1 MTDKLARTLIERLRT
16 GVAEFPII
24 IENPALIMNE
34 AADKLEAA
42 ERENDALRDA
52 AKPALRWM
60 KDWVSDPICECEYG
74 HTCGL
79 TEREDEIKRLDEILN
94 KGVSDE

>member
-42 ERENDALRDA
+42 ERVHTNIEAVIADIDFT
-52 AKPALRWM
+52 KPLNI
-60 KDWVSDPICECEYG
+60 KDFMAIGSMITVY
-74 HTCGL
+74 
-79 TEREDEIKRLDEILN
+79 RMQK
-94 KGVSDE
+94 K